1 MSKKI
6 RVAVVGVGNCFSALY
21 QGLDHYKDTDPET
34 GIIPGVMH
42 MRIGGYHPADI
53 LVVAAFDVD
62 RRKVGRPAGE
72 AIFAAPNCA
81 RRFHADVPDGPE
93 VLMGPV
99 LDGVPD
105 HMKDYPEHL
114 AFRVSN
120 AEPVDVER
128 VLRDTKADILL
139 NYLPVGSTDA
149 THHYV
154 NAALRA
160 RVSVLNCIPV
170 FIASDPVWERKFI
183 EAGIPL
189 LGDDMKSQVGAS
201 ILSQMYQELLFDR
214 GAEIQFH
221 GQYNQGSNTDFL
233 TMTNMRRLASK
244 KVSKENVI
252 RAQNDLRGKPV
263 ELGQLYAGPSVYVPK
278 GDDEKVAFFDIRAT
292 GFGGAPIKI
301 DCRLSVQDSENSAG
315 VVIDAI
321 RYLKVAREMGIVGS
335 LRGPSAW
342 TQKTPPQAMTYA
354 DALNECTALVE
365 RRLTAITGRQLTK
378 EGAIA
383 YMEEQLALGST
394 NHLDRV
400 REYQRL
406 CDAS

>member
-21 QGLDHYKDTDPET
+21 QGLDFYKDTDPDS

-53 LVVAAFDVD
+53 QVVAAFDVD
-62 RRKVGRPAGE
+62 RRKVGRPIGE

-81 RRFHADVPDGPE
+81 RKFHVPPDGTE

-120 AEPVDVER
+120 EDPASVVD
-128 VLRDTKADILL
+128 VLRDRKVDILI

-154 NAALRA
+154 EAALA
-160 RVSVLNCIPV
+160 AKVSVLNCIPV
-170 FIASDPVWERKFI
+170 FIASDPLWERKFI
-183 EAGIPL
+183 DAGLPI

-201 ILSQMYQELLFDR
+201 ILSQMLQELMFDR
-214 GAEIQFH
+214 GADVQYH

-233 TMTNMRRLASK
+233 TMTNQRRLASK

-252 RAQNDLRGKPV
+252 RAQNDLRGKEV
-263 ELGQLYAGPSVYVPK
+263 KLGQLYAGPSVYVPK

-301 DCRLSVQDSENSAG
+301 DARLSVQDSENSAG

-342 TQKTPPQAMTYA
+342 TQKTPPQAMIYA
-354 DALNECTALVE
+354 DAKLECEALVKRE
-365 RRLTAITGRQLTK
+365 LTDITKRQLTK
-378 EGAIA
+378 ADA
-383 YMEEQLALGST
+383 LRYVEEQLAKGST